1 MHVGQSDMELT
12 RARKILGTDKII
24 GVTAKTVEQAQA
36 AERAGADYLGS
47 GAVFGSSTKTDA
59 KPKELTLLQEI
70 CQSVTIPVVAIGGIN
85 HDNILKLK
93 GCEIAGAAVVSGIF
107 ACEDIEEGTKE
118 LLQKV
123 NMVVKNHE

>member
-1 MHVGQSDMELT
+1 MAAAPRLMQS
-12 RARKILGTDKII
+12 RW
-24 GVTAKTVEQAQA
+24 
-36 AERAGADYLGS
+36 
-47 GAVFGSSTKTDA
+47 
-59 KPKELTLLQEI
+59 
-70 CQSVTIPVVAIGGIN
+70 
-85 HDNILKLK
+85 KLK